1 LWRKDGFGEGRLGKE
16 NKEEG
21 GHEVPPQTYR
31 NVIPYKGAVDVGEG
45 AAMQRT
51 QTRDTQNSIWSA
63 ARIWEKIFK
72 CSFVEQLAHAKKKKF
87 ANWQSGAGGEGGGR
101 GLPAEGVQALD
112 RVGHLLPLGAFNQSQ
127 EVLGVP
133 RW

>member
-21 GHEVPPQTYR
+21 GHEVSPQTYR

-51 QTRDTQNSIWSA
+51 QTRDTQNQYLV
-63 ARIWEKIFK
+63 
-72 CSFVEQLAHAKKKKF
+72 C
-87 ANWQSGAGGEGGGR
+87 GE
-101 GLPAEGVQALD
+101 D
-112 RVGHLLPLGAFNQSQ
+112 LGEDFQM
-127 EVLGVP
+127 LIC
-133 RW
+133 